1 MGTKTGNR
9 GRYICKVGYLD
20 IYAKDDLKPKKE
32 TKRKFVKADVKST
45 VYNVIHAK
53 KTLKGNFKT
62 TDAAIASA
70 IELMCKKVEIYGLI

>member
-9 GRYICKVGYLD
+9 GRFICKVGYLD

-32 TKRKFVKADVKST
+32 TKLKFKKADVKST

-62 TDAAIASA
+62 KDEAVASA
-70 IELMCKKVEIYGLI
+70 IELMGDKAKIYGL